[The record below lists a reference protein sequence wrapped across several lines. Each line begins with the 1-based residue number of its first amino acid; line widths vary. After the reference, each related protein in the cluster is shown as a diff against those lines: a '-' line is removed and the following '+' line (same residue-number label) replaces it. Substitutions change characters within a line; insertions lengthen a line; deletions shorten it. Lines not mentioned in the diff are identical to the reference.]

1 MKVHN
6 LDTID
11 SHKSFTNLDRPKYI
25 IFGNIWW
32 IFDYIEHFFA
42 FLVWKYM
49 EWKGISMV
57 GVNASLFFRELFMFF
72 KGVNVF

>member
-11 SHKSFTNLDRPKYI
+11 SHKSFTNLNCPKYI

-57 GVNASLFFRELFMFF
+57 GVNASLFSENCLCFL
-72 KGVNVF
+72 KV